1 VGVRVI
7 VVVVFTSF
15 TVCETPA
22 EAPVLKFVLPL

>member
-1 VGVRVI
+1 VI